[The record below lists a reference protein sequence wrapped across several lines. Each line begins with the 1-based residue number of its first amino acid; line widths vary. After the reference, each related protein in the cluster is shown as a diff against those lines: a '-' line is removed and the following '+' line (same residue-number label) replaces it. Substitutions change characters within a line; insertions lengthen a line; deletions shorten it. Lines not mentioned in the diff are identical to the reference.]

1 MSTANL
7 TTSTTR
13 IAVPREIPE
22 QLQML
27 RGKSRGYAVLSG
39 VLILIIAAITVYW
52 LTTGLDSAWFS
63 LQKLELPR
71 SFRIAVS
78 SLLLIAAAWLTTRY
92 LVLPSFRRLSD
103 TDMAL
108 LVERKFPEF
117 QDRLITVVENEQHY
131 PEAGTHVESMLARTA
146 TQARSILKSVSLQD
160 VFDTRTLLKQGWIA
174 GLLAGTFLIHA
185 FVSPGAPTRWWN
197 AFVECKDTYHI
208 RTTQLQFSILADP
221 GDRRIAFSE
230 SDGPPLYSHARGS
243 DLQLLIEVPKRSSD
257 EGQPWIVP
265 DRVRIDV
272 LRQDGTSSRSY
283 ISKSS
288 DDSFR
293 FILTRLQED
302 ISIEVL
308 GGDYRTSDP
317 LQIQAV
323 ASPALDQLSA
333 TCDYPAYTG
342 WNQERGPDVEIL
354 SSELALPLGT
364 TFQLSAS
371 SSKKLQGVRIVT
383 DDFEIE
389 GDATTGR
396 LTSRDENRIASR
408 DLPALLADDG
418 LSFRVDFLMQAA
430 ASNQTN
436 EGDEK
441 TEGSAPVGI
450 TSSTAVPLMSNTNL
464 KFFLHDEDD
473 IMTSTPESLRVS
485 GIPDKA
491 PVIAVRQQGVTN
503 AITRRAIIPVTGR
516 ISDDYGIATAGFR
529 FLVDDESQ
537 WRKRT
542 LRSGFRPGLEFELT
556 ESGDDREY
564 FAVQP
569 LDLTEGQTLA
579 ITVLAT
585 DECNLPTANESQAEP
600 MVFRIVS
607 NEELL
612 SLMYSQELALRRRFE
627 EVIGKLEQ
635 IESNLIFHEDIAKR
649 VDAASSTDS
658 DSVTVA
664 QKAADVA
671 SLDRCAESA
680 GNTLRRQKNELDAIN
695 KAFAEIAQQLI
706 NNAIPPKQLAEN
718 MVSQII
724 GPLQDV
730 SDNAIDEA
738 DRSVSRFR
746 VAAGKGLPTKD
757 LIPAAQRDVRTIINR
772 LKTILDEV
780 RDMAEFHEALSDLKN
795 ILEEQKRL
803 MEETRRQQLEF

>member
-7 TTSTTR
+7 STPTTR
-13 IAVPREIPE
+13 IAVPKEIPE

-39 VLILIIAAITVYW
+39 VLILIIAAIAVYW

-78 SLLLIAAAWLTTRY
+78 SLLLIAAIWLTARY
-92 LVLPSFRRLSD
+92 LVLPGFRRLSD

-117 QDRLITVVENEQHY
+117 QDRLITVVENEQQY
-131 PEAGTHVESMLARTA
+131 PETGTHVESMLARTA
-146 TQARSILKSVSLQD
+146 TQAQSILKTVSLQD

-174 GLLAGTFLIHA
+174 GLLAATFLIHA
-185 FVSPGAPTRWWN
+185 FISPGAPTRWWN
-197 AFVECKDTYHI
+197 AFVECKDTYHV
-208 RTTQLQFSILADP
+208 RTTHLQFSILADP
-221 GDRRIAFSE
+221 GDRKIAFSE
-230 SDGPPLYSHARGS
+230 LDGRPRYSHARGS
-243 DLQLLIEVPKRSSD
+243 DLQLLIEVPKRPSD
-257 EGQPWIVP
+257 EGQPWTVP

-283 ISKSS
+283 VSKSS
-288 DDSFR
+288 DSSFR

-308 GGDYRTSDP
+308 GGDYRTSTP

-333 TCDYPAYTG
+333 TCDYPSYTG
-342 WNQERGPDVEIL
+342 WNQERGPDVAVL
-354 SSELALPLGT
+354 SSELALPMGT

-371 SSKKLQGVRIVT
+371 SSKQLQGVRIVT

-389 GDATTGR
+389 GDAISGR
-396 LTSRDENRIASR
+396 LTSRDENRMASR
-408 DLPALLADDG
+408 DLPALLTNDG
-418 LSFRVDFLMQAA
+418 LSFRVDFLMQSAET
-430 ASNQTN
+430 NQSIEN
-436 EGDEK
+436 S
-441 TEGSAPVGI
+441 SAVSHPA
-450 TSSTAVPLMSNTNL
+450 STAVPLMSNTNL

-473 IMTSTPESLRVS
+473 IMTSTPESLRIS
-485 GIPDKA
+485 GIPDQA

-503 AITRRAIIPVTGR
+503 AITRRAIIPMTGR

-585 DECNLPTANESQAEP
+585 DGCDLPKANESQAEP

-635 IESNLIFHEDIAKR
+635 IESDLIFHGDIAKR
-649 VDAASSTDS
+649 VDTGLNTDS
-658 DSVTVA
+658 NSATA
-664 QKAADVA
+664 TQKSADVA
-671 SLDRCAESA
+671 SLNRCAESA

-724 GPLQDV
+724 QPLQDV
-730 SDNAIDEA
+730 SDNDINTA
-738 DRSVSRFR
+738 DRSVSQFR

-795 ILEEQKRL
+795 ILEDQKRL
-803 MEETRRQQLEF
+803 MDDTRRQQLEF